1 MNDKTV
7 DAGFAKRLATACD
20 QNRDVPGYGRGR
32 QTWVR
37 NKMEVSHEAVSKW
50 FQGTSRPRP
59 KTMAKLAAILGVDEA
74 WLSLGIVP
82 DLQPKER
89 KAWGVRAEGA
99 VSVFMG
105 LLQLNQA
112 HCAVPRESDPDAAFV
127 SVYSISGGIQTAY
140 HVTLGQLTEDGHI
153 RFIVPREYERC
164 VVVGAVLLGPGAVD
178 FVHIPTQVIEE
189 AGTNRGGYLALEMQP
204 GEPLEMP
211 ASRTYSVGAFRGR
224 SIQSLP
230 VVG

>member
-7 DAGFAKRLATACD
+7 DAGFAKRLVTACD
-20 QNRDVPGYGRGR
+20 QNRDV
-32 QTWVR
+32 
-37 NKMEVSHEAVSKW
+37 
-50 FQGTSRPRP
+50 
-59 KTMAKLAAILGVDEA
+59 
-74 WLSLGIVP
+74 
-82 DLQPKER
+82 
-89 KAWGVRAEGA
+89 
-99 VSVFMG
+99 
-105 LLQLNQA
+105 
-112 HCAVPRESDPDAAFV
+112 
-127 SVYSISGGIQTAY
+127 
-140 HVTLGQLTEDGHI
+140 
-153 RFIVPREYERC
+153 
-164 VVVGAVLLGPGAVD
+164 PGAVD